1 MRCILKNKTA
11 FITGASRGIG
21 LATTIKFLNQ
31 GWNVIATM
39 RNPSTNSDLLDDK
52 RVLLAEVDVLNNESI
67 EKALKLGN
75 QKFGSID
82 VVVNNAGF
90 GSSGPL
96 EATSVENIEKQYQ
109 VNVVGTLLVVRAA
122 LPYFRKQSRGTVCNI
137 SSMGGIVSF
146 PFGALYNGSKFAI
159 EGISEAL
166 QYELREIGCRIKII
180 EPGATSTDFATSSF
194 VFNND
199 ETLSEYQELIHKL
212 LSFFESKN
220 KESQNPEVVAETIF
234 KAATD
239 DKDRLRYVV
248 GDDAEFLIAQ
258 RKKLND
264 LDFRKFLLCAF
275 ESTKK

>member
-1 MRCILKNKTA
+1 MENKTA

-21 LATTIKFLNQ
+21 LATTIKFFNQ

-39 RNPSTNSDLLDDK
+39 RNPTIKSNLLDDK

-67 EKALKLGN
+67 EQALKLGN

-109 VNVVGTLLVVRAA
+109 VNVIGTLLVVRAA
-122 LPYFRKQSRGTVCNI
+122 LPYFRKQGRGTVCNI
-137 SSMGGIVSF
+137 SSMGGIVCF

-194 VFNND
+194 VLNND
-199 ETLSEYQELIHKL
+199 ETLREYQELVHKL
-212 LSFFESKN
+212 LSFFESKG
-220 KESQNPEVVAETIF
+220 KESQSPELVAETIF

-239 DKDRLRYVV
+239 DQDQLRYVV
-248 GDDAEFLIAQ
+248 GSDAEFLIAQ
-258 RKKLND
+258 RNKLND
-264 LDFRKFLLCAF
+264 LDFREFLLSAF
-275 ESTKK
+275 ESTTK